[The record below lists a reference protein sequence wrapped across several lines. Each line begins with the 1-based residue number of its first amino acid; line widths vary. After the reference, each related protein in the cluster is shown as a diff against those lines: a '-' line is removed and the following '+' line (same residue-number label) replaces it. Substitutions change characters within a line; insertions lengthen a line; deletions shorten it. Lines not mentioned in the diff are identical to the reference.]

1 MELDLVDRIDNVIGG
16 IGKVARGATS
26 ALLIYIGCLI
36 AIEGYASLGAE
47 KVNATNLDRLVKE
60 ERARLNM
67 PDDVS
72 IEVTFVPKVA
82 NSQKLSDKSYAI
94 RLSNDLSY
102 RSTLKHELYHIADG
116 HCDSLFE
123 DNEIG
128 HINIGHAIAKFLFC
142 HEPQAALYE
151 AFGLRL

>member
-47 KVNATNLDRLVKE
+47 KVNAANLDRVMRE
-60 ERARLNM
+60 ERARLSM
-67 PDDVS
+67 PNDVS
-72 IEVTFVPKVA
+72 IEVTFSPRFAK
-82 NSQKLSDKSYAI
+82 SQRLSDKSYAI
-94 RLSNDLSY
+94 RLSNALSD
-102 RSTLKHELYHIADG
+102 RSTLKHELYHITDG
-116 HCDSLFE
+116 HFDSLFE

-128 HINIGHAIAKFLFC
+128 HINIGRAIAKFFFC